1 MKKVIVVAALL
12 IASTLQAA
20 PVEKQCAALQ
30 KVADVV
36 VLLKAQGAPEAE
48 VHKELNGERPNT
60 QVAQAI
66 RAVYAGASAAQVKA
80 ECLADAAPGP
90 LRPGRT
96 STDPNGAQSIGDVLV
111 TH

>member
-1 MKKVIVVAALL
+1 MKKIIVGTALVTALAAH
-12 IASTLQAA
+12 AA
-20 PVEKQCAALQ
+20 PVEKQCTALA

-36 VLLKAQGAPEAE
+36 VLLKAQGAPESQ
-48 VHKELNGERPNT
+48 VQKELNGEKPDRRLG
-60 QVAQAI
+60 QAI
-66 RAVYAGASAAQVKA
+66 RDVYAGASSAQVKA

-96 STDPNGAQSIGDVLV
+96 STDSNGAQSISDVLI